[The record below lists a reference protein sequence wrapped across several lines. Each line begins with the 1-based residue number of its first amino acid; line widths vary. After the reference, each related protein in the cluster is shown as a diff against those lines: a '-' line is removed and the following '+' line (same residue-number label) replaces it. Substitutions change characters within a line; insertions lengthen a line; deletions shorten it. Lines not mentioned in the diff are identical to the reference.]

1 MSRAKLVE
9 SLLGRQWI
17 RIRLQNAPHN
27 GLTIEFCQ
35 QLAQVLQAAATN
47 PEVRAILLDAQ
58 GSSFCVGADLKW
70 ASQQEVGG
78 LSHLVRAMHQVC
90 ELLLTMPKPVI
101 CAINGVAAGG
111 GMSIAMC
118 ADIRLASLRAS
129 FRLAYPQVAIS
140 LDGGSS
146 FRLSQLIGMTRVQSL
161 LFEDRTI
168 TASEARDMG
177 LIHEAIHPDKFEERV
192 WQRLEA
198 LAQGPTLAWGES
210 KRLINPPEMVRERL
224 EKEAEAID
232 RVARSQDAQRAMEA
246 FLNKKT
252 PNYEGR

>member
-1 MSRAKLVE
+1 MSRHKLVE

-17 RIRLQNAPHN
+17 RVRLQNPPHN
-27 GLTIEFCQ
+27 GLTTDFCL
-35 QLAQVLQAAATN
+35 QLGQVLQAAATN
-47 PEVRAILLDAQ
+47 PEVRAVLLDAP
-58 GSSFCVGADLKW
+58 GASFCVGADLKW
-70 ASQQEVGG
+70 ASQQPAGG
-78 LSHLVRAMHQVC
+78 LSQLVRAMHQVC

-118 ADIRLASLRAS
+118 ADLRLASLRAS

-146 FRLSQLIGMTRVQSL
+146 FRLAQLIGHSRVQSL
-161 LFEDRTI
+161 LFEDRTL
-168 TASEARDMG
+168 TASEARDLG
-177 LIHEAIHPDKFEERV
+177 LVHEAIHPDRFEERI
-192 WQRLEA
+192 WQRLET

-210 KRLINPPEMVRERL
+210 KRLLNPPDLVRERL

-232 RVARSQDAQRAMEA
+232 RVAASQDARQAMEA
-246 FLNKKT
+246 FLNKRV
-252 PNYEGR
+252 PVYEGR